1 MALADFFWA
10 GLFIL
15 RLRGISSVTVL
26 KQKTIVMALQEVIPE
41 QDFTDIITN
50 KKYITMD
57 NINLLPI
64 FNSVLYSFLGIAI
77 LLVCY
82 FIIEKLTP
90 EKTWHEIAQNKNIAL
105 AIVFG
110 AFIIGISM
118 IISAAIH
125 G

>member
-1 MALADFFWA
+1 MDFLATKP
-10 GLFIL
+10 IL
-15 RLRGISSVTVL
+15 
-26 KQKTIVMALQEVIPE
+26 
-41 QDFTDIITN
+41 
-50 KKYITMD
+50 
-57 NINLLPI
+57 
-64 FNSVLYSFLGIAI
+64 NSLVFSFLGIAI
-77 LLVCY
+77 LLVTY

-90 EKTWHEIAQNKNIAL
+90 ENTWKEIAQKNNVAI

>member
-1 MALADFFWA
+1 MDGCLY
-10 GLFIL
+10 LL
-15 RLRGISSVTVL
+15 
-26 KQKTIVMALQEVIPE
+26 
-41 QDFTDIITN
+41 IT
-50 KKYITMD
+50 
-57 NINLLPI
+57 
-64 FNSVLYSFLGIAI
+64 
-77 LLVCY
+77 Y

-90 EKTWHEIAQNKNIAL
+90 ENTWSQISKNNNVAL

>member
-1 MALADFFWA
+1 
-10 GLFIL
+10 
-15 RLRGISSVTVL
+15 
-26 KQKTIVMALQEVIPE
+26 
-41 QDFTDIITN
+41 
-50 KKYITMD
+50 MD
-57 NINLLPI
+57 KINLLPI
-64 FNSVLYSFLGIAI
+64 INSVLYAFLGFAV

-82 FIIEKLTP
+82 LIVEKLTP
-90 EKTWHEIAQNKNIAL
+90 EKTWQEISKNQNTAL